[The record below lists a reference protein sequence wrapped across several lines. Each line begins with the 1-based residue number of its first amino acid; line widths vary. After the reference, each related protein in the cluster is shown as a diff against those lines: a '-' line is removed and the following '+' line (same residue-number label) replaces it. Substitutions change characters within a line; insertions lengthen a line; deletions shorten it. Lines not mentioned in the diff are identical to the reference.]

1 MHKSGKRDDLNKYR
15 GTMPLNIMGKPYT
28 VTVILRIRITHWV
41 TASHILLETQFVFC
55 KYRRAIDCMNTERAS
70 IESFCVQSDMPTCHH
85 RGKMQTDQQ
94 L

>member
-1 MHKSGKRDDLNKYR
+1 MHKSGPRDDLNKYR